1 MRMSKAIAV
10 RALTVGLVLVL
21 ADVAGA
27 QALGRRGL
35 MGVQLAPLDA
45 ATAASL
51 KLASA
56 EGVLIGGVVPGTPA
70 EAAGLKAGDV
80 IVAIGDAKAA
90 DIPSLTTVL
99 RKYYAGDVLPLKVV
113 REGEPI
119 ELKLTLAERP
129 KETSDEFDVL
139 YEAAYVGDKRVRTII
154 TRPKGEGA
162 RPAVLFIQPMSQ
174 MSMDFGPRPHPF
186 KRLVGELTKAGY
198 VVVRVE
204 RVGVG
209 DSEGEDPRQTDVKTD
224 VATFRGALEKL
235 ATYDYVDKDNV
246 FVLTHS
252 LGAAIAPMVARGAP
266 VRGVITYGAVG
277 ESWID
282 ATVEASARSWKL
294 EMLDDGEIAERTR
307 KLAAFLNGV
316 VAEGKT
322 PRQVLESDAGLK
334 QTFDS
339 FVQSDEYIGGQHYT
353 YVQAMEKLDVADAW
367 KACDSPVL
375 AIWGEADFVATRADS
390 AMIASAAKNGTLLAL
405 PGIDHNFEPAQ
416 DQEESYLA
424 GFTNRFNE
432 VLVEKVTAW
441 MKEKMKKP

>member
-1 MRMSKAIAV
+1 MRIGMTG
-10 RALTVGLVLVL
+10 RFHVL
-21 ADVAGA
+21 ALITVLASAEMAGA
-27 QALGRRGL
+27 QTLGRRGL

-45 ATAASL
+45 DTAARL

-70 EAAGLKAGDV
+70 EAAGMKASDV
-80 IVAIGDAKAA
+80 IVGVGDRKTVDVPALIA
-90 DIPSLTTVL
+90 VL
-99 RKYYAGDVLPLKVV
+99 RNYYAGDVLPLKVM

-129 KETSDEFDVL
+129 KETSDDFDVL

-174 MSMDFGPRPHPF
+174 MSMDFGNRPHPF
-186 KRLVGELTKAGY
+186 KRLLGDLTKAGY
-198 VVVRVE
+198 VVMRVE

-209 DSEGEDPRQTDVKTD
+209 DSEGEDVRQTDVKTD

-252 LGAAIAPMVARGAP
+252 LGAAITPLVARGAP

-282 ATVEASARSWKL
+282 AMVAASERSWKL
-294 EMLDDGEIAERTR
+294 EMIEDEEVAARSK
-307 KLAAFLNGV
+307 KLAAFLKGV
-316 VAEGKT
+316 VSEGKS
-322 PRQVLESDAGLK
+322 PRQVLEADADLQ

-339 FVQSDEYIGGQHYT
+339 FVQGDEYIGGQHYT
-353 YVQAMEKLDVADAW
+353 YVQAMEKLDVAGAW
-367 KACDSPVL
+367 KACDGPVL
-375 AIWGEADFVATRADS
+375 AIWGEADFVAAREDS
-390 AMIASAAKNGTLLAL
+390 AMIASAAKKGTLLAM
-405 PGIDHNFEPAQ
+405 PGIDHNFEPAA

-432 VLVEKVTAW
+432 TVIEKVTAW
-441 MKEKMKKP
+441 MKENMKKS